1 MHHQRG
7 ARLKC
12 ERRASLAPLIES
24 HTTHDT
30 TLSTFVAR
38 THALAH
44 PDVHTAHHALPT
56 RRRATG
62 APSRFHWTGKAQFA
76 PHTCRPRPPPRHHL
90 ARIVSAHACHDA
102 ARRFR
107 RRKPQ
112 LGDCAGLARCC
123 RPSTQEGKVAPG
135 AIGKRVADGLLDG
148 CHHRPSFAN
157 ESQAL
162 LCAVQMHADDARA
175 RDGRGAHFER
185 HRVAMRGELDRRRV
199 GGGKRRP
206 FLLVEVAARTR
217 AVTPCCRP
225 CLGPH

>member
-112 LGDCAGLARCC
+112 LGDCAGLARWC
-123 RPSTQEGKVAPG
+123 RPSTRESGSRSNREAGGGRIVGRMPQSTQLRQRESG
-135 AIGKRVADGLLDG
+135 A
-148 CHHRPSFAN
+148 
-157 ESQAL
+157 AL
-162 LCAVQMHADDARA
+162 RGADARGRCTRA
-175 RDGRGAHFER
+175 RRA
-185 HRVAMRGELDRRRV
+185 
-199 GGGKRRP
+199 RRP
-206 FLLVEVAARTR
+206 FRAPPCRHAR
-217 AVTPCCRP
+217 
-225 CLGPH
+225 